1 MRKELTIMA
10 MKMKIL
16 HYPEKGKIVTF
27 TNGLSNEF
35 QQKADKIPPAY
46 DCSRERLLFVGITSG
61 KLIDSSLS
69 LFLRGLT
76 TDKVQNVAIFTD
88 AADST
93 IEEMKAMIAEAGA
106 KVLDVKKVKGSFLP
120 FLTGVK
126 PEEMEDL
133 KTWANGIVAQL
144 QD

>member
-1 MRKELTIMA
+1 MA

-27 TNGLSNEF
+27 TNALSAEYG
-35 QQKADKIPPAY
+35 QKADKIPPAY
-46 DCSRERLLFVGITSG
+46 DCSRERLLFAGISTG
-61 KLIDSSLS
+61 KYIDSSLS
-69 LFLRGLT
+69 LFLRGLNI
-76 TDKVQNVAIFTD
+76 DKVLNVAIFTD

-93 IEEMKAMIAEAGA
+93 IEEIKALVAEGGA
-106 KVLDVKKVKGSFLP
+106 TVLDVKKVKKSVLP

-126 PEEMEDL
+126 DDEMADF
-133 KTWANGIVAQL
+133 KAWADGIVKSL

>member
-1 MRKELTIMA
+1 MA
-10 MKMKIL
+10 MKMKVL

-27 TNGLSNEF
+27 TNALASEY

-46 DCSRERLLFVGITSG
+46 DCSRERLLFAGISTG
-61 KLIDSSLS
+61 KYIDSSLS

-76 TDKVQNVAIFTD
+76 RDKVQNVAIFTD

-106 KVLDVKKVKGSFLP
+106 TVLDVKKVKGSFLP

-126 PEEMEDL
+126 PEEMADF
-133 KTWANGIVAQL
+133 KAWADGIVKSL

>member
-1 MRKELTIMA
+1 
-10 MKMKIL
+10 MKVL

-27 TNGLSNEF
+27 TNALASEY

-46 DCSRERLLFVGITSG
+46 DCSRERLLFAGISTG
-61 KLIDSSLS
+61 KYIDSSLS
-69 LFLRGLT
+69 LFLRGLNR
-76 TDKVQNVAIFTD
+76 DKVQNVAIFTD

-106 KVLDVKKVKGSFLP
+106 TVLDVKKVKGSFLP

-126 PEEMEDL
+126 PEEMADF
-133 KTWANGIVAQL
+133 KAWAEGVVKSL

>member
-1 MRKELTIMA
+1 MA

-27 TNGLSNEF
+27 TNGLSNEY

-46 DCSRERLLFVGITSG
+46 DCSRERLLFVGISSG
-61 KLIDSSLS
+61 KMIDSSLS

-76 TDKVQNVAIFTD
+76 PDKVQNVAIFTD

-93 IEEMKAMIAEAGA
+93 IEEMKALIAEGGA
-106 KVLDVKKVKGSFLP
+106 KVLDVTKVKGSFLP

-126 PEEMEDL
+126 PEEMEAL

>member
-1 MRKELTIMA
+1 MA

-27 TNGLSNEF
+27 TNLLSNEY

-46 DCSRERLLFVGITSG
+46 DCSRERLLFVGISSG
-61 KLIDSSLS
+61 KIIDSALS

-88 AADST
+88 AADAT
-93 IEEMKAMIAEAGA
+93 VEEMKAMIAEAGA

-126 PEEMEDL
+126 PEEAEDL
-133 KTWANGIVAQL
+133 KTWAAGIVAQL

>member
-1 MRKELTIMA
+1 MA
-10 MKMKIL
+10 MKMKVL

-27 TNGLSNEF
+27 TNALASEY

-46 DCSRERLLFVGITSG
+46 DCSRERLLFAGISTG
-61 KLIDSSLS
+61 KYIDSSLS
-69 LFLRGLT
+69 LFLRGLNR
-76 TDKVQNVAIFTD
+76 DKVQNVAIFTD

-106 KVLDVKKVKGSFLP
+106 TVLDVKKVKGSFLP

-126 PEEMEDL
+126 PEEMADF
-133 KTWANGIVAQL
+133 KAWAEGVVKSL

>member
-1 MRKELTIMA
+1 MA

-27 TNGLSNEF
+27 TNALSAEYG
-35 QQKADKIPPAY
+35 QKADKIPPAY
-46 DCSRERLLFVGITSG
+46 DCSRERLLFAGISTR
-61 KLIDSSLS
+61 KYIDSSLS
-69 LFLRGLT
+69 LFLRGLNR
-76 TDKVQNVAIFTD
+76 DKVLNVAIFTD

-93 IEEMKAMIAEAGA
+93 IEEIKALVAEGGA
-106 KVLDVKKVKGSFLP
+106 TVLDVKKVKKSALP

-126 PEEMEDL
+126 DDEMADF
-133 KTWANGIVAQL
+133 KAWADGIVKSL